1 MPQLSAEVSGGAEG
15 GKKRRQLWF
24 HVGGAPGSVVVS
36 AARPAVEHCGT
47 LGGGAAWVLGAGR
60 GVKRSASNLHI
71 LRYLLDI
78 QGEMSIRI

>member
-47 LGGGAAWVLGAGR
+47 LGEEERRGCWGR
-60 GVKRSASNLHI
+60 G
-71 LRYLLDI
+71 
-78 QGEMSIRI
+78 GE

>member
-1 MPQLSAEVSGGAEG
+1 MPQLSAEVSGRAEG

-47 LGGGAAWVLGAGR
+47 LWDTVGHSEEER
-60 GVKRSASNLHI
+60 R
-71 LRYLLDI
+71 RC
-78 QGEMSIRI
+78 

>member
-47 LGGGAAWVLGAGR
+47 LWDTRRRSGVGAGGGEGSEEVGFKPAHFEIFVR
-60 GVKRSASNLHI
+60 HPR
-71 LRYLLDI
+71 
-78 QGEMSIRI
+78 